1 MFRLLFTIIVI
12 ALGWV
17 VVRQLLP
24 DLQRYLRLEAM

>member
-1 MFRLLFTIIVI
+1 MGRLLFLLIV
-12 ALGWV
+12 LGLGFV